1 MCIAHAPSILVL
13 SLSVITMNYTALINV
28 VLMSPLGISAQ
39 SVAML
44 FPWTDL
50 IRSRLIG
57 LVSMHSCAA
66 VFQVTEDALNLFP
79 PIQGYS
85 FQEEMLPVCH

>member
-1 MCIAHAPSILVL
+1 
-13 SLSVITMNYTALINV
+13 MNYTALINV
-28 VLMSPLGISAQ
+28 VLVSPLGISAQ
-39 SVAML
+39 SVAVL

-50 IRSRLIG
+50 ICRRLLG

-66 VFQVTEDALNLFP
+66 VFQVTRDALTLFP

-85 FQEEMLPVCH
+85 FLDEMLPFCH